1 MFSNV
6 TLYTA
11 QTCDKLV
18 FNPSKTYI
26 LMVAQAFELS
36 SLSLDETTASVYSIV
51 VPSVIWKTDIYQ
63 DAFLCCEIKP
73 HNTLLFCQKEKDVS
87 THLLEKSKSV
97 MVFVDWLDS
106 KIYRYLDKLFSL
118 TCEDVTIMGMGCGR
132 VEGIEQPILARNGY
146 ELKNGFLMIASSNNT
161 HVGTGHGSKYH
172 DGYFIAHT
180 ENSNK
185 IVSINGES
193 AFDFYATMLKKHF
206 NETLS
211 EHNIFD
217 LGLKYPFGIGSTQ
230 QEYPLRVPVS
240 VENGA
245 LIVAGPM
252 EEGSTLCLM
261 KSEEHNFF
269 KASLHAVDEAM
280 SGVDGIEEKDCFLIE
295 CMGRE
300 HVLKAEFQQEI
311 NAIAYEASKSKRVY
325 GVLCLGEIANSARQY
340 IEYFNESCVIG
351 VI

>member
-1 MFSNV
+1 M
-6 TLYTA
+6 
-11 QTCDKLV
+11 
-18 FNPSKTYI
+18 
-26 LMVAQAFELS
+26 
-36 SLSLDETTASVYSIV
+36 
-51 VPSVIWKTDIYQ
+51 
-63 DAFLCCEIKP
+63 
-73 HNTLLFCQKEKDVS
+73 
-87 THLLEKSKSV
+87 
-97 MVFVDWLDS
+97 
-106 KIYRYLDKLFSL
+106 
-118 TCEDVTIMGMGCGR
+118 
-132 VEGIEQPILARNGY
+132 
-146 ELKNGFLMIASSNNT
+146 
-161 HVGTGHGSKYH
+161 
-172 DGYFIAHT
+172 
-180 ENSNK
+180 
-185 IVSINGES
+185 SINGES

-211 EHNIFD
+211 EDNIFD